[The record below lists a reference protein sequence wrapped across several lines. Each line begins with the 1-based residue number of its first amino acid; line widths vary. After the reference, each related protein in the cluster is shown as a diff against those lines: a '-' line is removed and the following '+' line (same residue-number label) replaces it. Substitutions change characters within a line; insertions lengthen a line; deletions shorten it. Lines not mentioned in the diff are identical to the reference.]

1 MPPLGR
7 LMDQAPVFL
16 RFGVRAVHK
25 SSYPMACKTGVS
37 GFCAAG
43 QGGLGLAAPSAGLS
57 FEIGNM
63 AKRQTINSKLSSQT
77 KIAKFSTA

>member
-43 QGGLGLAAPSAGLS
+43 QGGWDWPRPVRVSAL
-57 FEIGNM
+57 
-63 AKRQTINSKLSSQT
+63 K
-77 KIAKFSTA
+77 